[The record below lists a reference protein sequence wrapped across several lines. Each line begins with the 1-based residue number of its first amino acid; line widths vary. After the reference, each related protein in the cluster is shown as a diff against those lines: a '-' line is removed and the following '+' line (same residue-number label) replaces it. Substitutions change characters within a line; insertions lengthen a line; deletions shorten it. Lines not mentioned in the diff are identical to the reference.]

1 MAKFAEKA
9 TSESQALSGC
19 TLRQPSWVS
28 RARKR
33 SLGNRIIRDSRL
45 GGEASLLKAAG
56 HRPRLVLVYANL
68 GECPFSAMG

>member
-33 SLGNRIIRDSRL
+33 SLGDRMIRDSRL
-45 GGEASLLKAAG
+45 RGEASLRNAAG
-56 HRPRLVLVYANL
+56 QRARQVLVCANH
-68 GECPFSAMG
+68 GERPFSVMG